1 MLVGER
7 MSTPVLTIEPDVPV
21 QDALARMR
29 KDKVRRYP
37 VVDRR
42 GKLIGIVT
50 NSDLMNAS
58 PSEAT
63 TLSVWEINYLLSKIT
78 VERVMTKN
86 VITTQEDCP
95 IEEAARIMADHKIG
109 GLPVVR
115 GESLVGIITETDL
128 FNILLEMLGARKA
141 GVRLTVELLDQPG
154 KLHELSGVIYKLGG
168 NIVGLGTML
177 GERAETQTVT
187 IKVKGVTLEDLKKAV
202 TPIVERVIDI
212 RETSVV

>member
-50 NSDLMNAS
+50 NTDLMNAS

-95 IEEAARIMADHKIG
+95 IEEAARIMADNKIG

-128 FNILLEMLGARKA
+128 FNILLEMLGARKT
-141 GVRLTVELLDQPG
+141 GIRLTVELLDQPG
-154 KLHELSGVIYKLGG
+154 KLHELSGVIYQLGG

-177 GERAETQTVT
+177 GERVETQTVT
-187 IKVKGVTLEDLKKAV
+187 VKVRGVKMEDLKKAV
-202 TPIVERVIDI
+202 SPIVERVIDI
-212 RETSVV
+212 RETSGV

>member
-7 MSTPVLTIEPDVPV
+7 MSTPVLTIEQDVPV

-50 NSDLMNAS
+50 NTDLMNAS

-128 FNILLEMLGARKA
+128 FNILLEMLGARRA

-154 KLHELSGVIYKLGG
+154 KLHELSGVIYQLGG

-187 IKVKGVTLEDLKKAV
+187 VKVKGVKMEDLKKAV
-202 TPIVERVIDI
+202 SPIVERVIDI

>member
-7 MSTPVLTIEPDVPV
+7 MSTPVLTIDADVPV
-21 QDALARMR
+21 QDALVRMR

-37 VVDRR
+37 VIDKK

-50 NSDLMNAS
+50 NTDLMNAS
-58 PSEAT
+58 PSDAT

-86 VITTQEDCP
+86 VIVTQEDCP
-95 IEEAARIMADHKIG
+95 IEEAARVMADHKIG
-109 GLPVVR
+109 GLPVAR
-115 GESLVGIITETDL
+115 GESVVGIITETDL
-128 FNILLEMLGARKA
+128 FNIFLEMLGARKA

-154 KLHELSGVIYKLGG
+154 KLHELSGLIYNLGG

-177 GERAETQTVT
+177 GERAETQSVTV
-187 IKVKGVTLEDLKKAV
+187 KVSGVKLEDLKNAV
-202 TPIVERVIDI
+202 KPMVERIVDI
-212 RETSVV
+212 RETKTA

>member
-63 TLSVWEINYLLSKIT
+63 TLSVWEINYLQSKIT

-86 VITTQEDCP
+86 VITRQEDCP

>member
-37 VVDRR
+37 VVDKR

-50 NSDLMNAS
+50 NTDLMNAQ

-86 VITTQEDCP
+86 VIVTQEDCP
-95 IEEAARIMADHKIG
+95 IEEAARIMADNKIG
-109 GLPVVR
+109 GLPVMR
-115 GESLVGIITETDL
+115 GDSLVGIITETDL
-128 FNILLEMLGARKA
+128 FNILLEMLGARKS

-154 KLHELSGVIYKLGG
+154 KLHQLSGGIYNLGG
-168 NIVGLGTML
+168 NVVGLGTML
-177 GERAETQTVT
+177 GERVETQIVT
-187 IKVKGVTLEDLKKAV
+187 IKVNGVKLEDLKKV
-202 TPIVERVIDI
+202 VSPIVERIIDI
-212 RETSVV
+212 RETGVA